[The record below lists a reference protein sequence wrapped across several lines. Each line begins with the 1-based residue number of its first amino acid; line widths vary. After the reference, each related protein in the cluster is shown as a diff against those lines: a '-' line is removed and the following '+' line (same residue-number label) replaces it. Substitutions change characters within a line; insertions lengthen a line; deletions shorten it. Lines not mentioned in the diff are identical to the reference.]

1 MGIFLFFGALMASL
15 AATTLLWRGTP
26 LDRIWDL
33 NPKAYT
39 QLSPLSGT
47 GGILFLFLGAALTTS
62 AIGWFR
68 RRRWGWRLAVIIIA
82 IQILG
87 DIVNCVRGDLLRG
100 GTGVII
106 AGAVL
111 VFLLQPKIRAAF
123 G

>member
-1 MGIFLFFGALMASL
+1 MLDKDSHWPRFVAPSKVPGFTAMGIFLFFGALMASL

-68 RRRWGWRLAVIIIA
+68 RRRWGWRLAVII
-82 IQILG
+82 
-87 DIVNCVRGDLLRG
+87 
-100 GTGVII
+100 
-106 AGAVL
+106 
-111 VFLLQPKIRAAF
+111 
-123 G
+123 